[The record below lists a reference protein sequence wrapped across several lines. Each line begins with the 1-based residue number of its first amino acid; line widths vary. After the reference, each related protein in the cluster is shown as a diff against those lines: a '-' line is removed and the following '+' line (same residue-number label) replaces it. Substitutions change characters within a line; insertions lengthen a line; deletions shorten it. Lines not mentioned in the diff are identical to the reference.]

1 MMRRVLV
8 VLILAAAVSGVV
20 SARAHLVAIDVAERG
35 TKDLLYMPNGKY
47 LKAISLGHAP
57 LVADF
62 VYLWAIQYYADY
74 DRGDRYRYVEH
85 VFGDV
90 IAELDPAYID
100 PYWLGALILTTEAQD
115 VEAGLRLLDRG
126 FEKNPS
132 AWILPFL
139 AGWECDH
146 AGQFDRAAAYFD
158 KAAKAPGAPPD
169 LFRLKAGMTARSGNL
184 REAIARWQDV
194 LDDPRNDDGARAIA
208 TRQIRTLTVRA
219 DVHDLDAAIAVY
231 RERNGRTPR
240 SLDDLVRDG
249 IVRALP
255 QDPDGAAYDY
265 DPSAGTVSSHAAR
278 LLGP

>member
-1 MMRRVLV
+1 MMRRLLV
-8 VLILAAAVSGVV
+8 GAFLAVAVFGAV
-20 SARAHLVAIDVAERG
+20 SARARLVAIDVAGRG
-35 TKDLLYMPNGKY
+35 SKELLYLPNGKY
-47 LKAISLGHAP
+47 LKAISLGHAS

-62 VYLWAIQYYADY
+62 VYLWAIQYYSDY

-100 PYWLGALILTTEAQD
+100 PYWLGAVILSTEAQD

-139 AGWECDH
+139 AGWECDRV
-146 AGQFDRAAAYFD
+146 GQFDRAAAYFD
-158 KAAKAPGAPPD
+158 RAAKAPGAPPD
-169 LFRLKAGMTARSGNL
+169 LFRLKAGMTARTGNL

-208 TRQIRTLTVRA
+208 TRQIRTLSVRA
-219 DVHDLDAAIAVY
+219 DVHDLDAAVAAY
-231 RERNGRTPR
+231 RERHGRLPR
-240 SLDDLVRDG
+240 SLDELVGAG

-255 QDPDGAAYDY
+255 RDPDGAAYAY
-265 DPSAGTVSSHAAR
+265 DPTSGTVSSNAGR
-278 LLGP
+278 MLGS